1 MGEAI
6 IITIVLG
13 GIFIVVLYI
22 LQNTIRKKDI
32 ENKEEREE
40 LKERNNTL
48 QNDQTILIK
57 QKEVLI
63 RDNAELR
70 AQLDAKEE
78 LLSSQQREL
87 QEMRE
92 KLNKDFQVLANQ
104 ILEEKTERFT
114 SMNKLNMEAILKPL
128 SERLGE
134 FKVKVEE
141 TYDKESKQ
149 RFSLEE
155 RIKELVALNS
165 QISEDANNLTK
176 ALKGK

>member
-78 LLSSQQREL
+78 LLSSQQRE
-87 QEMRE
+87 
-92 KLNKDFQVLANQ
+92 
-104 ILEEKTERFT
+104 
-114 SMNKLNMEAILKPL
+114 
-128 SERLGE
+128 
-134 FKVKVEE
+134 
-141 TYDKESKQ
+141 
-149 RFSLEE
+149 
-155 RIKELVALNS
+155 
-165 QISEDANNLTK
+165 
-176 ALKGK
+176 